1 MIAFNDAGR
10 RFGVPHGAL
19 PMSGNTSDGNH
30 DMRFTSSLLACGGT
44 AIALACAATSAH
56 AATQGSLGATSTG
69 TVTITAT
76 VPNRAQIT
84 GLSDISFTNADPTT
98 VASSAQNSCVWSNT
112 ATKGYSITASG
123 SGTAG
128 AFTLS
133 SGALTPVPY
142 SVQWA
147 ASSGQTSGTALAS
160 GTALTG
166 LTSTAT
172 RPTCNS
178 GPATSSSLVVSIA
191 ASDLQEMVASASYTG
206 TLTLLVTPQ

>member
-1 MIAFNDAGR
+1 
-10 RFGVPHGAL
+10 
-19 PMSGNTSDGNH
+19 
-30 DMRFTSSLLACGGT
+30 MRAITPLLLGSATFVSLLSAG
-44 AIALACAATSAH
+44 AAD

-98 VASSAQNSCVWSNT
+98 TATSAQSSCLWSNT

-128 AFTLS
+128 AFTLT

-147 ASSGQTSGTALAS
+147 ASSGQTSGTSLAS

-172 RPTCNS
+172 RPTCNT

-191 ASDLQEMVASASYTG
+191 ATDLQNMVAAASYTG

>member
-1 MIAFNDAGR
+1 
-10 RFGVPHGAL
+10 
-19 PMSGNTSDGNH
+19 
-30 DMRFTSSLLACGGT
+30 MRIVSSL
-44 AIALACAATSAH
+44 ALLGSAAVASFCATGAD

-98 VASSAQNSCVWSNT
+98 SASSAQNSCVWSNT

-128 AFTLS
+128 AFTLT
-133 SGALTPVPY
+133 SGALAPVPY

-147 ASSGQTSGTALAS
+147 ASSGQTSGTALAT

-172 RPTCNS
+172 RPTCSS
-178 GPATSSSLVVSIA
+178 GPATSSSLVVAIA
-191 ASDLQEMVASASYTG
+191 ASDLQDMVASASYTG

>member
-1 MIAFNDAGR
+1 
-10 RFGVPHGAL
+10 
-19 PMSGNTSDGNH
+19 
-30 DMRFTSSLLACGGT
+30 MRIVSSL
-44 AIALACAATSAH
+44 ALLGSVAVASFCAASAD

-98 VASSAQNSCVWSNT
+98 TATSAQSNCVWSNT

-128 AFTLS
+128 AFTLT
-133 SGALTPVPY
+133 SGALAPVPY

-147 ASSGQTSGTALAS
+147 ATSGQTSGSALAT

-172 RPTCNS
+172 RPTCNA

-191 ASDLQEMVASASYTG
+191 ATDLQDMVASASYTG